1 MMCLQRIEVVTR
13 LDRVRNEDIR
23 ETLGQVA
30 VVDIM
35 KERHK
40 RRWKEKLEGLDCGR
54 LVKQV
59 YEGNVRSW
67 ENGAKRM
74 TKKEMG

>member
-1 MMCLQRIEVVTR
+1 MMCLQRIEVITG

-35 KERHK
+35 KERQK
-40 RRWKEKLEGLDCGR
+40 RRWKEKLEGLDGGR

-59 YEGNVRSW
+59 YEGNVVGRRSR
-67 ENGAKRM
+67 G
-74 TKKEMG
+74 